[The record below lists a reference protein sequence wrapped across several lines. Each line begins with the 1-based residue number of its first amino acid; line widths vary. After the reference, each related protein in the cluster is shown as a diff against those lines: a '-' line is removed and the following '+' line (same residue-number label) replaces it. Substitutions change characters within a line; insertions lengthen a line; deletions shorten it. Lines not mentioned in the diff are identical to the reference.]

1 MKLTKT
7 IADDSILFLEGTKVV
22 MRIKEELVGDSVR
35 ITLQGELRS
44 ELFQHFQD
52 ELLALISV
60 GKDLELNC
68 RGLEYVAPS
77 CVGVLVQVEQT
88 VEQSGRTMKLVE
100 LPSAVNEEFE
110 KTGAADL
117 LLIE

>member
-7 IADDSILFLEGTKVV
+7 IVDDTIMFLEGTSIVLK
-22 MRIKEELVGDSVR
+22 MKEELIENSVR

-77 CVGVLVQVEQT
+77 CVGVLVQVEQA
-88 VEQSGRTMKLVE
+88 VEQSDRTMKLVE
-100 LPSAVNEEFE
+100 LPSAINEEFE